1 MQSVQGMSESPL
13 WLKFKELVGQ
23 LQRVE
28 VNNLTSDH
36 RKAFFINIYNVL
48 AIHGIVEVGA
58 PSTL

>member
-1 MQSVQGMSESPL
+1 MSESPL